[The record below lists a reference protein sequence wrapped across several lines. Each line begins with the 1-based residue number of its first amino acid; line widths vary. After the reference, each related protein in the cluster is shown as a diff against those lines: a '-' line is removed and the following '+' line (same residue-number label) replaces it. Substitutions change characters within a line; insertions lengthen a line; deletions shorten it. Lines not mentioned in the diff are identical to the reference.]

1 MFSIETILLI
11 VAALLFLSVAASK
24 VSDRFGVPILLL
36 FLTIGM
42 LAGSDG
48 IGGIYYNDPWL
59 TKTLGTIALAFILF
73 SGGFEMDKKDIRHIF
88 LSGLSLST
96 IGILLTAL
104 SVGLFA
110 TFVLKF
116 SLLEGLLLGAIVSS
130 TDAAAVFDV
139 LRSNKVGLQGKLRPL
154 LEFESGSND
163 PMAVFLT
170 VGIIGLLQH
179 PNLSAFHLIPDFFMD
194 MGIGA
199 ACAFALGHAGIF
211 VINRLELSHGGL
223 YPALLIS
230 LVLFIYGAT
239 TFIHGNGFLAVYIA
253 GIIIGNANLIHKKTI
268 KNFCDGI
275 AWLMQIIMFLM
286 LGLLVFPSKII
297 PVIEAGLLV
306 STFLIFFARP
316 LSVFI
321 SLGLTKM
328 SVQEKTLI
336 SWVGLRGAV
345 PIILATF
352 PLLSHIPKADMIFN
366 IVFFIVLTSV
376 LLQGTTMPMVAKL
389 LNVNVPL
396 KAKRNYPIEFEHSEE
411 INADLEDLIVPYNSS
426 AVNKPLFELGIPKG
440 SLIALICRDEKYF
453 IPNGST
459 VLNGG
464 DVLLVIA
471 NKADL
476 QKLQSIL
483 NDLTIDRGDS
493 ECCK

>member
-1 MFSIETILLI
+1 MLLPIEIILLI
-11 VAALLFLSVAASK
+11 IAALLLLSVAASK
-24 VSDRFGVPILLL
+24 VSDRFGVPVLLL

-42 LAGSDG
+42 LAGSEG

-73 SGGFEMDKKDIRHIF
+73 SGGFEMDKKDIKHIF
-88 LSGLSLST
+88 WPGLSLST
-96 IGILLTAL
+96 IGIVLTAL
-104 SVGLFA
+104 CVSLCA
-110 TFVLKF
+110 TFVLKL

-139 LRSNKVGLQGKLRPL
+139 LRSNKVGLRGKLRPL

-170 VGIIGLLQH
+170 VGIISLLQQ
-179 PNLSAFHLIPDFFMD
+179 PTLSPWNLIPNFFIN

-199 ACAFALGHAGIF
+199 ACAFGLGHASIHI
-211 VINRLELSHGGL
+211 INRLKLNHSGL
-223 YPALLIS
+223 YPALIIS
-230 LVLFIYGAT
+230 LVFFIYGVT
-239 TFIHGNGFLAVYIA
+239 TFLNGNGFLAVYMA

-297 PVIEAGLLV
+297 PIIGSGLLV
-306 STFLIFFARP
+306 SAFLIFLARP
-316 LSVFI
+316 FSVFI

-328 SVQEKTLI
+328 SIQEKTLV

-352 PLLSHIPKADMIFN
+352 PLLSHIPNAEMIFN

-376 LLQGTTMPMVAKL
+376 LLQGTTLAMVTKL
-389 LNVNVPL
+389 LGVNVPL
-396 KAKRNYPIEFEHSEE
+396 RAKRNYPIEFEHCGN
-411 INADLEDLIVPYNSS
+411 INANLEDLIVPYKSQ
-426 AVNKPLFELGIPKG
+426 AIGKPLFKLGVPPG
-440 SLIALICRDEKYF
+440 CLIALISRNDKFF

-459 VLNGG
+459 TLNDG

-471 NKADL
+471 SKQDF

-483 NDLTIDRGDS
+483 N
-493 ECCK
+493 E

>member
-1 MFSIETILLI
+1 MLSVEIILLI
-11 VAALLFLSVAASK
+11 IAALLFLSVAASK
-24 VSDRFGVPILLL
+24 VSNRFGVPVLLL

-42 LAGSDG
+42 LAGSEG

-73 SGGFEMDKKDIRHIF
+73 SGGFEMDKKDIKHI
-88 LSGLSLST
+88 LLPGLSLST
-96 IGILLTAL
+96 AGVLLTAL
-104 SVGLFA
+104 FVGLF
-110 TFVLKF
+110 TTLVFKF
-116 SLLEGLLLGAIVSS
+116 SLMEGLLLGAIVSS

-139 LRSNKVGLQGKLRPL
+139 LRSNKVGLQGRLQPL

-170 VGIIGLLQH
+170 VGIINLLQH
-179 PNLSAFHLIPDFFMD
+179 PSLSPIYLIPEFFLD

-199 ACAFALGHAGIF
+199 VCAFALGHAGIF
-211 VINRLELSHGGL
+211 IINRLNLNNSGL

-268 KNFCDGI
+268 KNFCDGT

-286 LGLLVFPSKII
+286 LGLLVFPSKIV
-297 PVIEAGLLV
+297 PVIGIGLLV
-306 STFLIFFARP
+306 SIFLIFIARP

-328 SVQEKTLI
+328 NVQEKTLI
-336 SWVGLRGAV
+336 AWVGLRGAV

-352 PLLSHIPKADMIFN
+352 PLLAHVPKADMIFN
-366 IVFFIVLTSV
+366 IVFFIVLASV
-376 LLQGTTMPMVAKL
+376 LLQGTTLPMVAKL
-389 LNVNVPL
+389 LGVNVPL
-396 KAKRNYPIEFEHSEE
+396 KTKRNYPIEFEHSEE
-411 INADLEDLIVPYNSS
+411 INANLEDLIVPYNSS
-426 AVNKPLFELGIPKG
+426 AVNKPLFELGVPKG

-453 IPNGST
+453 IPDGST

-471 NKADL
+471 NNQDL

-483 NDLTIDRGDS
+483 NHLKNKELPS
-493 ECCK
+493 